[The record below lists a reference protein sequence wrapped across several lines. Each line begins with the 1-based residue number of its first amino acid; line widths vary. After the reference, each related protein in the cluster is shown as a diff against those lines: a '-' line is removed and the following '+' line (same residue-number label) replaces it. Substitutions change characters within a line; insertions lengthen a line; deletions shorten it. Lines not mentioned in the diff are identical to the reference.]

1 MIEEYMVYIWLG
13 IFVISLIVEAC
24 TFELVSIWFCLGSLV
39 DLICSFIPN
48 LVFYYEIIIF
58 FAISIITLLSF
69 RPLANKTLKRKI
81 TKSNIDEIIGQ
92 KGIVTKKIDDLNGG
106 EVKIRDVIWTALPY
120 KNDIII
126 LEGEKIE
133 VISLKGNKLYVK
145 PIDQT
150 SRKEN

>member
-39 DLICSFIPN
+39 ALICSFIPN
-48 LVFYYEIIIF
+48 LAFYYEIIIF

-69 RPLANKTLKRKI
+69 RPLANKALKRKI

>member
-39 DLICSFIPN
+39 ALICSFIPN